1 LRIVEGFC
9 IRDLMGETIAVPTEA
24 AAKQFSGL
32 LTLNEVGAFLF
43 QFLQEECTRADLL
56 AALTN
61 EYEVERSVAEADIDV
76 FLDCLRAAELLVEEE
91 GG

>member
-1 LRIVEGFC
+1 MRIVEGFC
-9 IRDLMGETIAVPTEA
+9 MRDLMGETIAVPTEA

-32 LTLNEVGAFLF
+32 LILNEVGAFLF
-43 QFLQEECTRADLL
+43 QFLQGECTRADLL

-76 FLDCLRAAELLVEEE
+76 FLDGLRAAELLVEEE
-91 GG
+91 EG

>member
-1 LRIVEGFC
+1 
-9 IRDLMGETIAVPTEA
+9 
-24 AAKQFSGL
+24 
-32 LTLNEVGAFLF
+32 LF

-76 FLDCLRAAELLVEEE
+76 FLDGLRAAELLIEEE
-91 GG
+91 GV

>member
-9 IRDLMGETIAVPTEA
+9 IRDVMGETIAVPTEA

>member
-1 LRIVEGFC
+1 MRIVEGFC
-9 IRDLMGETIAVPTEA
+9 IRDLMGETVAVPTEA

-43 QFLQEECTRADLL
+43 QFLQAECTRADLL

-76 FLDCLRAAELLVEEE
+76 FLDSLRAAELLIEEE
-91 GG
+91 RG

>member
-1 LRIVEGFC
+1 MRIVEGFC

>member
-9 IRDLMGETIAVPTEA
+9 IRDVMGETIAVPTEA

-76 FLDCLRAAELLVEEE
+76 FLDGLRAAELLIEEE
-91 GG
+91 GV